1 MHKNY
6 GQICN
11 FISYHVIYVGHSF
24 FKTIVSL
31 QICPNWVDCKY
42 VAQGS
47 SLCPSVILHANQMEE
62 KTLFPIISLFL
73 SLPAFPN
80 TLLGN

>member
-1 MHKNY
+1 MGKY
-6 GQICN
+6 VT
-11 FISYHVIYVGHSF
+11 SYYIMLFMGIIVF

-47 SLCPSVILHANQMEE
+47 SLCPSVIFHANQMEE